1 LQARGSVVKAAL
13 RAALEY
19 RGHSTLQIGTPFAMV
34 RLVIRGPIRK
44 IAFVHRLSNCL
55 TLSPGICLLLGCQV
69 QLQRPVSIPTQA
81 VAPELEIAQPASI
94 EAAVQET
101 AVIQVAS
108 IAPTPVL
115 SPPATPAIATTPLPP
130 SVQPPSR
137 PPKTTPANWGNT
149 WVSLENW
156 RKYNELGALMQSGD
170 PAQPTFRWQT
180 ANGTFSVKVGT
191 RVAHYDGLECWLGFA
206 PQMIGGTPY
215 VHGLDA
221 QKSLQPLMRS
231 ANYCC
236 DKSKPTIVIDAGHGG
251 RDIGAQSVANDSH
264 EKDYTLDWA
273 MRLQR
278 LLKNNGW
285 NVVMTRATDVELELS
300 DRVAIADRAKADF
313 FLSLHFNSGGSNR
326 DLAGV
331 ETYCLTP
338 TGMPSHL
345 TRSYEDDV
353 RQVFRNNAFDEQ
365 NFQAA
370 VGLHRALVK
379 SSGASDRGVRRAR
392 FMSVLRGQS
401 RPAVLIEGGYLSN
414 PAEAQ
419 RIASA
424 TYRQTLAEAL
434 ARGLPA
440 SSQ

>member
-1 LQARGSVVKAAL
+1 
-13 RAALEY
+13 
-19 RGHSTLQIGTPFAMV
+19 M
-34 RLVIRGPIRK
+34 IRRPIRK

-55 TLSPGICLLLGCQV
+55 TLSLGVCLLSGCQV
-69 QLQRPVSIPTQA
+69 QLQRPVPIQA
-81 VAPELEIAQPASI
+81 VAPEPEIASPAAL
-94 EAAVQET
+94 ENPAHETVVQ
-101 AVIQVAS
+101 IAS
-108 IAPTPVL
+108 IASTPTISSSTVL
-115 SPPATPAIATTPLPP
+115 PPPPAQTRPA
-130 SVQPPSR
+130 VKR
-137 PPKTTPANWGNT
+137 PANWGNT

-156 RKYNELGALMQSGD
+156 RKHNDLSALTQSGD
-170 PAQPTFRWQT
+170 PAQPTYRWQT
-180 ANGTFSVKVGT
+180 ANGTFSVKIGT

-206 PQMIGGTPY
+206 PQMIADVPY

-221 QKSLQPLMRS
+221 QKNLQPLMRA

-251 RDIGAQSVANDSH
+251 RDAGAQSVANGSH

-273 MRLQR
+273 VRLQR

-285 NVVMTRATDVELELS
+285 NVVMTRAADVELELG

-313 FLSLHFNSGGSNR
+313 FVSLHFNSGGSNR
-326 DLAGV
+326 DLAGI

-353 RQVFRNNAFDEQ
+353 RQVFPNNAFDEQ

-370 VGLHRALVK
+370 VGLHRVLVK
-379 SSGASDRGVRRAR
+379 SSGASDRGVKRAR
-392 FMSVLRGQS
+392 FMTVLRGQN

-434 ARGLPA
+434 ARGLPPV
-440 SSQ
+440 SP